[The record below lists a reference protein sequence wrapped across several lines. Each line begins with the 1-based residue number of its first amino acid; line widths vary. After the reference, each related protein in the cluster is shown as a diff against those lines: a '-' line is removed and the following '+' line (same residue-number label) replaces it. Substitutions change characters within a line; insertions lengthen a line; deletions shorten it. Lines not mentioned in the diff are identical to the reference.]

1 MHSTVCQ
8 ELRVKS
14 WITQLRKG
22 LIEFCVINVLKD
34 SENYGYEIVGR
45 LKDLEVMDV
54 TESTVYP
61 VLSRLK
67 GEGYLKV
74 RSEPSQSGPPRR
86 YFSLTKLGE
95 QRLQEMNAYW
105 DLLSESID
113 TVRQSEG
120 AK

>member
-1 MHSTVCQ
+1 M
-8 ELRVKS
+8 KS

-86 YFSLTKLGE
+86 YFSLTALGE
-95 QRLQEMNAYW
+95 QRRQEMNAYW

-113 TVRQSEG
+113 TLRQSHG